1 MELYHNS
8 RDLYCRS
15 PFGAVPFG
23 REICLRV
30 YVTGKA
36 SHVTL
41 RTWNGDEKSW
51 PMTLCGKG
59 CYEAVICTED
69 KPHILWYDFHAE
81 DERGHKLYHGNS
93 FDKLGGAGASY
104 QNTPPSFQITVY
116 DPAYD
121 TPHWLRQGIMYQIFP
136 DRFYRSKMPKAER
149 EDIIL
154 QENWE
159 ALPLPYGDGRDGENA
174 AKDFFGGDIRGI
186 IEKLPYLK
194 DLGITVIYLNPI
206 FKARNNHRYDTGD
219 YTSIDPM
226 LGTTQDFRE
235 LCEKALDLGLRI
247 MLDGVFSHTGDD
259 SVYFNRFGSYPN
271 PGAYGSKKSPYY
283 PWYRFMNHPD
293 KYACWWN
300 IDTLPEVNKDIPSFR
315 EFILGDKGIARLW
328 IKEGASGWR
337 LDVADE
343 LPLSFLRKLRMAV
356 QTQKADAALLG
367 EVWEDAS
374 NKLTY
379 GKMRSYCLGDT
390 LDSVM
395 NYPLRQALISFFT
408 HESDAPQLVRQISS
422 LQENYP
428 TPFFYSLMNLLG
440 SHDRARILN
449 LLVKQDYANLSPQ
462 ERGIQKLS
470 PDLKAL
476 AIQRLKKML
485 RVIMALP
492 GMPSLYYGDE
502 AGMEG
507 AADPYNRAGFPW
519 GKEDLKLSNFVRDQ
533 FKLRHS
539 RPVLQTGLCH
549 ISHEGND
556 TLVIFRSADEK
567 GLDAFGDPLDDT
579 AYMLKISRDG
589 IGL

>member
-1 MELYHNS
+1 
-8 RDLYCRS
+8 
-15 PFGAVPFG
+15 
-23 REICLRV
+23 
-30 YVTGKA
+30 
-36 SHVTL
+36 
-41 RTWNGDEKSW
+41 
-51 PMTLCGKG
+51 
-59 CYEAVICTED
+59 
-69 KPHILWYDFHAE
+69 
-81 DERGHKLYHGNS
+81 
-93 FDKLGGAGASY
+93 
-104 QNTPPSFQITVY
+104 
-116 DPAYD
+116 
-121 TPHWLRQGIMYQIFP
+121 
-136 DRFYRSKMPKAER
+136 
-149 EDIIL
+149 
-154 QENWE
+154 
-159 ALPLPYGDGRDGENA
+159 
-174 AKDFFGGDIRGI
+174 
-186 IEKLPYLK
+186 
-194 DLGITVIYLNPI
+194 
-206 FKARNNHRYDTGD
+206 
-219 YTSIDPM
+219 
-226 LGTTQDFRE
+226 
-235 LCEKALDLGLRI
+235 
-247 MLDGVFSHTGDD
+247 
-259 SVYFNRFGSYPN
+259 
-271 PGAYGSKKSPYY
+271 
-283 PWYRFMNHPD
+283 
-293 KYACWWN
+293 
-300 IDTLPEVNKDIPSFR
+300 
-315 EFILGDKGIARLW
+315 
-328 IKEGASGWR
+328 
-337 LDVADE
+337 
-343 LPLSFLRKLRMAV
+343 MAV

-374 NKLTY
+374 NKVAY

-428 TPFFYSLMNLLG
+428 APFFYSLMNLLG

-449 LLVKQDYANLSPQ
+449 LLVKKDYANLSPQ

-519 GKEDLKLSNFVRDQ
+519 GKEDSDLSSFVRDL

-539 RPVLQTGLCH
+539 RSVLRTGLCH

-567 GLDAFGDPLDDT
+567 GLDAFGDPLEDT